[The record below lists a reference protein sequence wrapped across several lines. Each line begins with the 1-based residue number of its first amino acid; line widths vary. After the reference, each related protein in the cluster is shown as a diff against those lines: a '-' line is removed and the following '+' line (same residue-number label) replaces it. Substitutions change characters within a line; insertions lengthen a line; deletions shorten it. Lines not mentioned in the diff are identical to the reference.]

1 MPINGHLPFVVLR
14 ERHRASPYKPAEV
27 MAMHTPATTAKKS
40 PFAIASVVSGA
51 TLSPV
56 PPSRFS
62 SKEPKTPVPLTWSFR
77 PTAKR
82 AESTPVLIAHP
93 MNMSGLLLRGV
104 IREHAF
110 RMPCGVTVK
119 AEVEARRHSSP
130 RT

>member
-62 SKEPKTPVPLTWSFR
+62 SKEPKTPVPYSSGSERECVMKLAARISSRAVGRHTLTWSFR

-82 AESTPVLIAHP
+82 AESTPVLTAASHT
-93 MNMSGLLLRGV
+93 S
-104 IREHAF
+104 
-110 RMPCGVTVK
+110 
-119 AEVEARRHSSP
+119 
-130 RT
+130 